1 MTVNLPPD
9 LRSAL
14 GRALAPRSP
23 AGSKLAVLR
32 AECHSMTLKVL
43 VLDPHAEIY
52 RDRLQ
57 MEFPALQF
65 VLAHHAGELPADLS
79 DVDVL
84 VSFAI
89 ELTDEFYQRAKGLK
103 WVQCLATGVDQVL
116 RCPSLKPDT
125 LLTSGRGIHGAPMR
139 ETIVFLMMGAAREA
153 RRLADAQKAHLWDR
167 RYWSLF
173 PGKTAVIV
181 GVGVIGIATAKLLK
195 AFEMYVIGVTRTPRA
210 AEGFDEM
217 MSTDEL
223 KRAARRA
230 DFLINILPASKDNLS
245 LFDGAVFAAMK
256 PSAYYISAGRGQ
268 TVDEAALIEALRARR
283 IAGAGLDVFQT
294 EPLPSDSPFWDLPNA
309 FVLPHLGGYTS
320 EYEELVMPLIV
331 ENMRRFLAG
340 RRSEMQN
347 IVAR

>member
-1 MTVNLPPD
+1 M
-9 LRSAL
+9 S
-14 GRALAPRSP
+14 
-23 AGSKLAVLR
+23 
-32 AECHSMTLKVL
+32 LKVL

-57 MEFPALQF
+57 NEFPALQF
-65 VLAHHAGELPADLS
+65 ALAHHVGELPSELS
-79 DVDVL
+79 DIDVL
-84 VSFAI
+84 ISFAVD
-89 ELTDEFYQRAKGLK
+89 LTDEFYRRAKALK

-116 RCPSLKPDT
+116 RCPSFKPDT

-139 ETIVFLMMGAAREA
+139 ETIVFLMMGVAREA
-153 RRLADAQKAHLWDR
+153 RRLAEAQKAHSWDR

-173 PGKTAVIV
+173 TGKNAVIV

-195 AFEMYVIGVTRTPRA
+195 AFEMHVIGVSRTPRA

-217 MSTDEL
+217 MPTDQL
-223 KRAARRA
+223 KEAASRA
-230 DFLINILPASKDNLS
+230 DFLINILPAIKGNLL
-245 LFDGAVFAAMK
+245 LFDRAVFAAMK
-256 PSAYYISAGRGQ
+256 PSAYYIGAGRGQ
-268 TVDEAALIEALRARR
+268 TVDEAALIEVMRDRR

-320 EYEELVMPLIV
+320 EYENLIMPLIV
-331 ENMRRFLAG
+331 ENMQLFLAD